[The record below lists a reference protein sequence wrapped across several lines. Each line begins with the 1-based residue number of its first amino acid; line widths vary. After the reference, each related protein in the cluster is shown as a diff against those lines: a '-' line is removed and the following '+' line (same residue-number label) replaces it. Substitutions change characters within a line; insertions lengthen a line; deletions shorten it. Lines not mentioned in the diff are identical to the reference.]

1 LTQVKEIREVFFRLC
16 KAEKSSIINYKLLH
30 FVIGEESM
38 ETFTVEE
45 LAKYL
50 KLHTF
55 TVRRLAREG
64 KIPSFKAGGQWR
76 FDKFEIQKWAQKGIE
91 K

>member
-1 LTQVKEIREVFFRLC
+1 
-16 KAEKSSIINYKLLH
+16 
-30 FVIGEESM
+30 M

-50 KLHTF
+50 KLHEF

-76 FDKFEIQKWAQKGIE
+76 FRKDQIDVWSRNGYVRSEHEE
-91 K
+91 KHK